1 MTTQESNFQR
11 RARLRANLP
20 KLNLLAALRGAL
32 LIVPVLV
39 PFFQEYGLSL
49 TEIFWLQAIFG
60 IAVALFE
67 VPSGYFSDSIGRK
80 ASLVI
85 GAIGVT
91 LGFGAYALASN
102 FWGFLVG
109 ELILA
114 VGCGFISGSDSAI
127 VFDTLVELDEEDR
140 YASSYGRQRSL
151 ANFSEAASSIAGAA
165 LAVVSL
171 HLPLFLQVGVCALS
185 IPVALSLT
193 EPKRQRFSHAAG
205 PWAGML
211 DIVKEALGLRREIR
225 QLIVL
230 SAVLMTATL
239 TMVWFTQ
246 PWLGEAQI
254 PLAAFGIVWAALR
267 IGVGVSALCAARLE
281 ASLGFNRTVALMLIV
296 LACGF
301 GLCAWQQSAWLIPA
315 LLAFSFVRG
324 TSLIVF
330 SEAINRA
337 TPSDRR
343 ATVLSIESLLCRL
356 LFAPLAPL
364 VGWVADA
371 YSLSTAIA
379 LSGAVFA
386 LGTAFAFRR
395 LLAPRQ
401 QNTLTE
407 LPIIP

>member
-1 MTTQESNFQR
+1 MRESNFQR
-11 RARLRANLP
+11 RRRLRANLP
-20 KLNLLAALRGAL
+20 KLHLLAALRGAL
-32 LIVPVLV
+32 LIIPVLV

-60 IAVALFE
+60 IAVAVLE
-67 VPSGYFSDSIGRK
+67 VPSGYFSDTIGRK

-91 LGFGAYALASN
+91 FGFGAYAFASD

-127 VFDTLVELDEEDR
+127 VFDTLIELDEEGR
-140 YASSYGRQRSL
+140 YASVYGKQRSL
-151 ANFSEAASSIAGAA
+151 ANFSEGICSIAGAA
-165 LAVVSL
+165 LAVISL
-171 HLPLFLQVGVCALS
+171 RLPLVVQVGVCSLS

-193 EPKRQRFSHAAG
+193 EPARRRFSHQDG
-205 PWAGML
+205 PWAGMRA
-211 DIVKEALGLRREIR
+211 IAREALGLHREIR
-225 QLIVL
+225 RLIVL
-230 SAVLMTATL
+230 SAILMTATL

-246 PWLGEAQI
+246 PWLGEAGV

-267 IGVGVSALCAARLE
+267 IGVGISSLCAARLE
-281 ASLGFNRTVALMLIV
+281 ARLGFNRTVALVIAV
-296 LACGF
+296 LVGGF
-301 GLCAWQQSAWLIPA
+301 TLCAWQQTAYLIPA

-324 TSLIVF
+324 TSMIVF

-364 VGWVADA
+364 VGWVADI
-371 YSLSTAIA
+371 YSLGTAIA
-379 LSGAVFA
+379 LSGAIFA
-386 LGTAFAFRR
+386 LGTTIAFRR
-395 LLAPRQ
+395 ILAPRRERA
-401 QNTLTE
+401 LTQ